1 MKMRLG
7 FKIESKTTLVHL
19 KCKLGRLLSL
29 LLLLLRSIREPGRL
43 LVQKPQ
49 ICTPQE
55 SVKETN
61 DLEEVEFFLQ
71 KIIVSSKR

>member
-19 KCKLGRLLSL
+19 KCKLGRLLSLL

-61 DLEEVEFFLQ
+61 DLEQVVIFFAENNRV
-71 KIIVSSKR
+71 K

>member
-61 DLEEVEFFLQ
+61 DLEQVVIFFAENNRV
-71 KIIVSSKR
+71 K

>member
-19 KCKLGRLLSL
+19 KCKLGRLLS
-29 LLLLLRSIREPGRL
+29 LLLLRSIREPGRL

-61 DLEEVEFFLQ
+61 DLEQVVIFFVENNRV
-71 KIIVSSKR
+71 K

>member
-19 KCKLGRLLSL
+19 KCKLGRLLS

-61 DLEEVEFFLQ
+61 DLEQVVIFLQ

>member
-1 MKMRLG
+1 M
-7 FKIESKTTLVHL
+7 
-19 KCKLGRLLSL
+19 L

-55 SVKETN
+55 RVKETN
-61 DLEEVEFFLQ
+61 DLEQVDIFGT
-71 KIIVSSKR
+71 K

>member
-29 LLLLLRSIREPGRL
+29 LLLRSIREPGRL

-55 SVKETN
+55 RVKETN
-61 DLEEVEFFLQ
+61 DLEQVDIFGT
-71 KIIVSSKR
+71 K

>member
-1 MKMRLG
+1 MRLG

-29 LLLLLRSIREPGRL
+29 LLLRSIREPGRL

-55 SVKETN
+55 RVKETN
-61 DLEEVEFFLQ
+61 DLEQVDIFGT
-71 KIIVSSKR
+71 K